1 LIVLESTTT
10 IEKPRSFNFLD
21 SLFGEGPRF
30 CVEEKEAEKEEEE
43 EQVSQDFIHMA
54 DWERVER
61 VGDRLETN
69 ECLVVKYLGRS
80 GSNFF
85 NTRFLLVNEG
95 RAIRVEYT
103 PPPIFF
109 DLNYSV
115 VSVSGNCHA
124 ASRMQMSLDT
134 ASRIIVEEIHLPSEY
149 SKINDEMSEWVK
161 GDNGEDPQGVITAH
175 IHLVKKIIKQP
186 EVRSYKKPTIFINPS
201 ATGMDPA
208 QNRV

>member
-1 LIVLESTTT
+1 M
-10 IEKPRSFNFLD
+10 
-21 SLFGEGPRF
+21 FGDGPKF
-30 CVEEKEAEKEEEE
+30 CLEEKEAEEE

-61 VGDRLETN
+61 VGNRLETN
-69 ECLVVKYLGRS
+69 ECLIVKYLGRS
-80 GSNFF
+80 GSNSL

-95 RAIRVEYT
+95 RTIRVEYT

-124 ASRMQMSLDT
+124 ASRMQMSLDN
-134 ASRIIVEEIHLPSEY
+134 ASRIIVEEILFPSEY

-175 IHLVKKIIKQP
+175 IHLVKKTIKQP
-186 EVRSYKKPTIFINPS
+186 EIRSYKEPTIFINPS
-201 ATGMDPA
+201 ASGIAPA